1 LSEGGEG
8 EGGGADGEFVV
19 NRILIGGCS
28 RSGTTFLQG
37 LLANHPKILT
47 FPETGVFLKAL
58 GMRGRV
64 LPWAR
69 LGLTL
74 GKERKALRRLLRHL
88 GRTLD
93 EVPSIPSR
101 RLLLGPALRDVA
113 DFFDAVARGA
123 GKEIWLEK
131 TPRHVLH
138 AARIRRMVPDSLFI
152 HLIRDGRDVV
162 ASIVDRALRFPG
174 KFPRQA
180 DPSYG
185 IRQWNRSLR
194 ATQLAM
200 REPGHVVV
208 FYQSLSE
215 HPEATLRALCDV
227 IGIEFNERMLVRSPE
242 REFVTREEGW
252 KASPPGPIGP
262 SPSKFAHLFDET
274 TQAEIDLE
282 LETGF
287 FETVEERL
295 SGTPGKIW
303 VSGAE
308 S

>member
-1 LSEGGEG
+1 MKH
-8 EGGGADGEFVV
+8 
-19 NRILIGGCS
+19 RILIGGCS

-64 LPWAR
+64 LPWAH

-74 GKERKALRRLLRHL
+74 GKERTALKRLLNHL

-93 EVPSIPSR
+93 EVPPIPSR
-101 RLLLGPALRDVA
+101 RILLGPALHDVA

-152 HLIRDGRDVV
+152 HMIRDGRDVV
-162 ASIVDRALRFPG
+162 ASIVDRARRFPG

-180 DPSYG
+180 DPTYG
-185 IRQWNRSLR
+185 IRQWNQSLR
-194 ATQLAM
+194 ATELAM
-200 REPGHVVV
+200 IEPGHVVV
-208 FYQSLSE
+208 LYDSLSE
-215 HPEATLRALCDV
+215 HPEETLRALCDV
-227 IGIEFNERMLVRSPE
+227 IGIEFGERMLLSSPE
-242 REFVTREEGW
+242 RDFVTPEEGW
-252 KASPPGPIGP
+252 KASPSGPIRP
-262 SPSKFAHLFDET
+262 SPSKFTQLFDET
-274 TQAEIDLE
+274 TQAEINVE
-282 LETGF
+282 LEMDF
-287 FETVEERL
+287 FEEVTERL
-295 SGTPGKIW
+295 SETPDKIW